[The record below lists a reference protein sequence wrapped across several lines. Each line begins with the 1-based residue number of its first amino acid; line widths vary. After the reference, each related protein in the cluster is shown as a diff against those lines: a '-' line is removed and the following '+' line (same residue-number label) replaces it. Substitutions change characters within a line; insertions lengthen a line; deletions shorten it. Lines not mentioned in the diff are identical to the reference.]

1 MPADQNPRYRV
12 AAPGLV
18 LDIEELR
25 LSFIRATG
33 PGGQNVNKVATAVQ
47 LRFDVKNTPSLP
59 PAVRARLADLAGSR
73 LTTDGEIVITAQ
85 ATRSQA
91 RNREAA
97 IEQLLTLIAA
107 AAKPPKKRYATRV
120 PHSQR
125 TKRLESKRQNA
136 ARKAT
141 RRPPSDQ

>member
-1 MPADQNPRYRV
+1 MAERYRI

-18 LDIEELR
+18 LDMEEVA
-25 LSFIRATG
+25 FAYIRAAG

-47 LRFDVKNTPSLP
+47 LRFDAARSPSLP
-59 PAVRARLADLAGSR
+59 PAVRTRLAALAGSR
-73 LTTDGEIVITAQ
+73 LTTEGEIVITAQ

-97 IEQLLTLIAA
+97 IEQLLGLIAA

-120 PHSQR
+120 PHAQR
-125 TKRLESKRQNA
+125 TRRLESKRQNA

-141 RRPPSDQ
+141 RRPPHEQ